1 MKNSNQSFIGTIGY
15 YLFILGFIFLVTAC
29 KDEPSKKGQSNRTS
43 GTRNRVKRE
52 TGRSVDQRCGICF
65 FEPCKE

>member
-29 KDEPSKKGQSNRTS
+29 KDEPSKKETS
-43 GTRNRVKRE
+43 KTEIEEIVKSQLYLLE
-52 TGRSVDQRCGICF
+52 C
-65 FEPCKE
+65 